1 MAPEPSSPLPH
12 APGWREESW
21 REESAGSGGG
31 YQDGGGSGRALSSGR
46 GRAHPHLV
54 VGQVEDGVVG
64 DPVQGKAGQPLLQRL
79 QQLPDWRP
87 AGEQLSKE
95 GRALRGRPGRCLP
108 RQRRPWGPGPGGVC
122 LTRVSPSTG
131 VGGSQNTEQG
141 TGGATGR
148 GFWPTGSPARTPAPR
163 PPARPPPWCSP
174 ALRVAC

>member
-1 MAPEPSSPLPH
+1 MCHGTGAH
-12 APGWREESW
+12 VPGLGVGPW

-31 YQDGGGSGRALSSGR
+31 YPDGGGSGRALSSGGGG

-79 QQLPDWRP
+79 PQLPDWRP
-87 AGEQLSKE
+87 AGEQRSTE

-108 RQRRPWGPGPGGVC
+108 RQRRPWGPGPGGAC
-122 LTRVSPSTG
+122 LTRVSPGTG

-141 TGGATGR
+141 TGGAAGR